1 MSDIEKKNK
10 AEFVVFLSSRL
21 FVGEDP
27 TKYASSLNTNIKL
40 FCKMHMGKDISSLYS
55 LTEIQSVQEIRERIV
70 NHSPFVYSRKKHDDK
85 IDGLDLYIEFLQKRQ
100 SVNEESNSPRSE
112 GTSVKRATLEQ
123 EGRHVKREQ
132 EVYVRSAS
140 AREKCKTHYEYTCQ
154 ACGLR
159 MDQVYG
165 EIGKGFIEVH
175 HLNPI
180 HLFDD
185 VHVVDPINDFITL
198 CPNCHAMIHKLEDP
212 GDITTLKELIAT
224 SNNV

>member
-1 MSDIEKKNK
+1 MSDIEKKSK

-27 TKYASSLNTNIKL
+27 TKYASSLNTNVKL
-40 FCKMHMGKDISSLYS
+40 FCKKHMGKDMSSLYS
-55 LTEIQSVQEIRERIV
+55 LTDIQPIQEIRERIV

-100 SVNEESNSPRSE
+100 SVIEESNTPRSK

-132 EVYVRSAS
+132 DVYVRSAS
-140 AREKCKTHYEYTCQ
+140 AREKCKAHYEYTCQ

-159 MDQVYG
+159 MDHVYG

-185 VHVVDPINDFITL
+185 VHVVDPINDLITL

-224 SNNV
+224 SKNV